1 MCLSS
6 GSRLVCEDVGL
17 EVANV
22 FLYVQLYYIENKWG
36 LYKLSPVTP
45 HPPPSRIFAKKM
57 RSVLSELISVTGRE
71 LVPSGAT
78 RRLGTKLICHPFTFC
93 IASDNTCV

>member
-45 HPPPSRIFAKKM
+45 HPPPPGYSLRK
-57 RSVLSELISVTGRE
+57 
-71 LVPSGAT
+71 
-78 RRLGTKLICHPFTFC
+78 
-93 IASDNTCV
+93 